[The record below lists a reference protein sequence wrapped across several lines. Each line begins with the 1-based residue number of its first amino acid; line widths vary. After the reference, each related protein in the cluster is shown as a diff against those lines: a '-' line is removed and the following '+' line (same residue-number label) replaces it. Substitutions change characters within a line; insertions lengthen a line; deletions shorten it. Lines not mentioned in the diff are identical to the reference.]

1 MSEIVCWSTVV
12 TSGSVTACVIVGLGG
27 CDLAVAGTVWCG
39 AVMARKDLMGR
50 LSDRDKFIWEV
61 IGEGLY
67 IGACLRVLL
76 DPERLTGMKV
86 SSSASSSASENWVR
100 TPYLFWEESTE
111 IFLAGIS
118 FSVGD

>member
-1 MSEIVCWSTVV
+1 M
-12 TSGSVTACVIVGLGG
+12 
-27 CDLAVAGTVWCG
+27 
-39 AVMARKDLMGR
+39 
-50 LSDRDKFIWEV
+50 

-86 SSSASSSASENWVR
+86 SSSASSAASENWVR

-118 FSVGD
+118 FSVGDLPDGKDAHLVCNDARASTIMVWFDW